1 MSKEVIVNV
10 TELDNFVRQVLIA
23 HGLNAEDARI
33 TAEVLIRADR
43 RGIGSHGVARLKR
56 YVDGLDS
63 GVIRPNPDVKIIR
76 ETPVSLVIDGDGGM
90 GQPIAYRAM
99 QKCIE
104 KARTAYMCFAA
115 IRNSNHYG
123 IAGYYVLM
131 ALAEGMMGVSLTNTT
146 PLVVP
151 TFGRNV
157 TIGTNPIAIGFPG
170 KKERPFLLDM
180 ATSTVPRGKLEVY
193 ARKGEPIPDCWACD
207 EDGKPSTDAA
217 ALLDD
222 MINRRVGG
230 LLPLGG
236 GTELT
241 GGHKGYGLSAVVDI
255 LCGVLSAGMVG
266 TEVARYSNAPAGVSH
281 FIGAINPDA
290 FVGTDL
296 IGEGID
302 KYIQMLRNADKAAGQ
317 ERIYVAGEKEFLAE
331 ERYRDFVPLQD
342 KVFQT
347 LNDIGT
353 KVGLSITELK
363 KERTKCE

>member
-1 MSKEVIVNV
+1 
-10 TELDNFVRQVLIA
+10 
-23 HGLNAEDARI
+23 
-33 TAEVLIRADR
+33 
-43 RGIGSHGVARLKR
+43 
-56 YVDGLDS
+56 
-63 GVIRPNPDVKIIR
+63 
-76 ETPVSLVIDGDGGM
+76 
-90 GQPIAYRAM
+90 
-99 QKCIE
+99 
-104 KARTAYMCFAA
+104 
-115 IRNSNHYG
+115 
-123 IAGYYVLM
+123 
-131 ALAEGMMGVSLTNTT
+131 
-146 PLVVP
+146 
-151 TFGRNV
+151 
-157 TIGTNPIAIGFPG
+157 
-170 KKERPFLLDM
+170 
-180 ATSTVPRGKLEVY
+180 
-193 ARKGEPIPDCWACD
+193 DCWACD

-296 IGEGID
+296 ISEGID